1 MKTGGYKPCPT
12 SLAYLLKSLMLITCY
27 LAVARVYSNVCLIR
41 MIEMTNRVTTKDKI
55 LDVAEILFAE
65 HGFNDT
71 SLRTITSKANVNLAS
86 VNYHFGDKKT
96 LVRAVLNRYLEA
108 FMPAVEAALYEL
120 NEREHY
126 TMADV
131 FGALKSPLLS
141 LNQVKPGGASRFM
154 SLVGR
159 GYTDVQGHLRWF
171 ITTRY
176 TEALAMF
183 TQSVMKANPK
193 LDAETLFWRLH
204 LTLGTCVFTMA
215 SSQAL
220 SEIALSSFDKEVDAE
235 AIINQIIPYL
245 AAGVAAE

>member
-1 MKTGGYKPCPT
+1 
-12 SLAYLLKSLMLITCY
+12 
-27 LAVARVYSNVCLIR
+27 V
-41 MIEMTNRVTTKDKI
+41 IEMSMRNTTKEKI
-55 LDVAEILFAE
+55 LDVAEALFAE

-71 SLRTITSKANVNLAS
+71 SLRTITSKAGVNLAS

-108 FMPAVEAALYEL
+108 FMPAVQDALINLNL
-120 NEREHY
+120 NESYE
-126 TMADV
+126 MADV
-131 FGALKSPLLS
+131 FESLRGPLRALNDVRP
-141 LNQVKPGGASRFM
+141 NGTSRFM
-154 SLVGR
+154 LLIGR

-176 TEALAMF
+176 QDALSLF

-193 LDAETLFWRLH
+193 LSQEELFWRLH
-204 LTLGTCVFTMA
+204 FTLGTCVFTMA

-220 SEIALSSFDKEVDAE
+220 IEIAENAYGKQMDAKSVVD
-235 AIINQIIPYL
+235 QLIPYL

>member
-1 MKTGGYKPCPT
+1 MA
-12 SLAYLLKSLMLITCY
+12 SRNS
-27 LAVARVYSNVCLIR
+27 
-41 MIEMTNRVTTKDKI
+41 TKEKI
-55 LDVAEILFAE
+55 LDVAEALFAE

-108 FMPAVEAALYEL
+108 FMPAVQDALINL
-120 NEREHY
+120 NLNDSYDMSEVFESLR
-126 TMADV
+126 TPLRNLNDV
-131 FGALKSPLLS
+131 RPNGT
-141 LNQVKPGGASRFM
+141 SRFM
-154 SLVGR
+154 LLIGR

-176 TEALAMF
+176 QETLSLF
-183 TQSVMKANPK
+183 TQSVMKANPR
-193 LDAETLFWRLH
+193 LTQEELFWRLH
-204 LTLGTCVFTMA
+204 FTLGTCVFTMA

-220 SEIALSSFDKEVDAE
+220 LEIAENDYGKSMDAKSVVD
-235 AIINQIIPYL
+235 QLIPYL